1 MYEMKVQTSV
11 DNTVNDLRYE
21 MNFENFVKDKNNF
34 FIKRNIAF
42 LSWAKIYFILGD
54 IFVLRFPRIELLHH
68 LFFAETDTKKHRY
81 ASAKASNAPLV
92 KLTD

>member
-42 LSWAKIYFILGD
+42 LS
-54 IFVLRFPRIELLHH
+54 
-68 LFFAETDTKKHRY
+68 
-81 ASAKASNAPLV
+81 
-92 KLTD
+92 